1 MTTYAMKTD
10 AGPELA
16 NEEPEPITRP
26 VPGWLV
32 WAHVMIMA
40 VAVWS
45 GMLEL
50 VLSRPLIPIPSD

>member
-1 MTTYAMKTD
+1 MKTD

-16 NEEPEPITRP
+16 SEEPEPITRP

-45 GMLEL
+45 EMLEL